1 VVNER
6 TLGEQDTVRPDGEES
21 TVRFTVLLEPRR
33 LVSVIVA
40 LPVDPASILKV
51 VASMAMLKSETR
63 IRGRK
68 SPPWSIVPPEVYG
81 SSVSPNP
88 SPSVSVPL

>member
-1 VVNER
+1 MLNER
-6 TLGEQDTVRPDGEES
+6 TLGEQDTVKPDGEES
-21 TVRFTVLLEPRR
+21 TVRFTVLLKPRR

-51 VASMAMLKSETR
+51 VASMAILKSETR

-68 SPPWSIVPPEVYG
+68 SPPCSMPPPELNG
-81 SSVSPNP
+81 TSVSPNP
-88 SPSVSVPL
+88 SPSASVPL